1 MAAQFSKLL
10 SSAVGDV
17 ASVVVSGGGVTDN
30 SIPAKGS
37 DNNSL
42 VNASPLSSSSLI
54 LLEVS
59 QSSNNNDSNSY
70 NDESSNDR
78 VGLQSLEEVVHS
90 AEARVVNVELDE
102 IDSFV
107 ITRSNVLLVGLL
119 LLLPSV
125 LLLRGM

>member
-1 MAAQFSKLL
+1 M
-10 SSAVGDV
+10 
-17 ASVVVSGGGVTDN
+17 TDN
-30 SIPAKGS
+30 SIPVKGS

-42 VNASPLSSSSLI
+42 VNASPLSSSSSLL

-78 VGLQSLEEVVHS
+78 VGLQSLEEVQHS

-107 ITRSNVLLVGLL
+107 ITRSNVLVGLL

>member
-1 MAAQFSKLL
+1 M
-10 SSAVGDV
+10 
-17 ASVVVSGGGVTDN
+17 TDN
-30 SIPAKGS
+30 SIPVKGS

-42 VNASPLSSSSLI
+42 VNASPLSSSLLI
-54 LLEVS
+54 LFEVS

-78 VGLQSLEEVVHS
+78 VGLLDEVQHS

-107 ITRSNVLLVGLL
+107 ITRSNVLVGLL